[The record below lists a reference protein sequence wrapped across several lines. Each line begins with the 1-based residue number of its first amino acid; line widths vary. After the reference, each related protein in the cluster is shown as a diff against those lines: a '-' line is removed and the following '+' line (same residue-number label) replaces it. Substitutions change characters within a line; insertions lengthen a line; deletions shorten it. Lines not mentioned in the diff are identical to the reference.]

1 MKEIKPRRTF
11 WQRYMD
17 KFGLKKLPREIV
29 RPFSICGG
37 DYIDDKELRIAPS
50 WGMGMWLY
58 ILRNFAYLIAF
69 MGLAGGV
76 ALPRSFAE
84 PEVIPMMV
92 GGGVV
97 GIILHIAF
105 YLIPKR
111 QAVFDRATG
120 MVRTPNHPLI
130 RKKATETPFEEWEA
144 VTTFHYTQIGAP
156 THRIFIRNTRI
167 PYVVLVGQT
176 ATFDEILG
184 MWSFLLQYMKSDAPL
199 PDVPDLEQYP
209 NRTKG
214 LGTWEEWKWKSR
226 LPDFVDPYEVAKA
239 RMEREQAEKE
249 SDNAAGMKKTDT
261 PAA

>member
-17 KFGLKKLPREIV
+17 KYGIKKLPREIV
-29 RPFSICGG
+29 RPFRVCAAEEL
-37 DYIDDKELRIAPS
+37 DDKELRIAPS
-50 WGMGMWLY
+50 WGMEMWLY
-58 ILRNFAYLIAF
+58 ILRNLAYTAAF
-69 MGLAGGV
+69 VGLMVSLVAPTKFDTPIYAKLFFVSLTAGV
-76 ALPRSFAE
+76 
-84 PEVIPMMV
+84 
-92 GGGVV
+92 
-97 GIILHIAF
+97 ILHVAS

-111 QAVFDRATG
+111 QAVFDRTTG

-144 VTTFHYTQIGAP
+144 ISRFYYTEIGSP
-156 THRIFIRNTRI
+156 TYELFVRNTRI
-167 PYVVLVGQT
+167 PYVVMLGVT
-176 ATFDEILG
+176 STFDGVLG
-184 MWSFLLQYMKSDAPL
+184 MWSFMLQYMKKDAPL

-239 RMEREQAEKE
+239 RMEREQAEEKSE
-249 SDNAAGMKKTDT
+249 SAVGTKKPHT